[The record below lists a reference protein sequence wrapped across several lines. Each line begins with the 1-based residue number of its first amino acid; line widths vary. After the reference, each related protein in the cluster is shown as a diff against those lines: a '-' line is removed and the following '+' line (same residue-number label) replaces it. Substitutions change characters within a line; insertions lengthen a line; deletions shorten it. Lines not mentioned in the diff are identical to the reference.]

1 MKRYRL
7 KKSLHVFRH
16 VLKLYRR
23 KKRKLPE
30 PVQEEIAKTLNQL
43 QEEILEKDREN
54 AERLAKEAER
64 LFSLHLKKSPFEKGR
79 DFIIGLALAL
89 LVAVAIRTMWFE
101 LYEIPTGSMR
111 PTLEEKDRLVVSKT
125 TFGINI
131 PLKRG
136 HFYFNPDLVL
146 RNGTV
151 IFTGAGM
158 DIHDVNTVYFYLF
171 PGKKQFVK
179 RLIGKPG
186 DILYFYGGQIYGVD
200 KEGNDI
206 SKELN
211 PEFLSKIDHVPYIY
225 LNGKMEI
232 PPKPTGGI
240 YAPITIKQMNIPV
253 AKLSLSPTHKPIGEL
268 LPPFKQEDDYYD
280 LWGFKDYGI
289 ARLLTKEQV
298 KAYTNLPQAQIKD
311 APLYM
316 EIIHHPSTKYPKI
329 DKDHMGRLILGV
341 GTTSSVI
348 PLTEAH
354 LKTLMDNLYTARFI
368 VKDGK
373 ASRYGSPIKAGKDCK
388 ICPEFKGVP
397 NGTYEFYYGKGYQVH
412 FGGIIKELPK
422 NHPLYTFTPQ
432 RVQLLY
438 NLGIEFIN
446 YYAPYTKDQY
456 LLPSRYVY
464 YRHGDLYAMGAP
476 LMTKEDPTLTSFI
489 AEEYLRQANA
499 PSYRPHIPFD
509 DPGPPLL
516 KNGKIDKTFIQEYG
530 IPIPAQKY
538 MALGDNYAM
547 SGDSRDFGFV
557 PEQNIRGAPAFI
569 FWPIGNRLGPLNQ
582 VDYPFFNSPRF
593 TIWCL
598 AFIGFG
604 AYYIVHRKRNK
615 LPQKIDDI
623 KRD

>member
-1 MKRYRL
+1 MKLYKL
-7 KKSLHVFRH
+7 KKSLHTFKQ

-23 KKRKLPE
+23 KKKNLPE
-30 PVQEEIAKTLNQL
+30 NVKGEIAKTLNLL
-43 QEEILEKDREN
+43 QEAVLEKDRES
-54 AERLAKEAER
+54 ADRQAKEAEQ
-64 LFSLHLKKSPFEKGR
+64 LFTLHLKKSPFERVR

-125 TFGINI
+125 NFGINI

-136 HFYFNPDLVL
+136 HFTFDPNLVL

-158 DIHDVNTVYFYLF
+158 DIADVNTVYFFLF

-186 DILYFYGGQIYGVD
+186 DVLYFYGGQIYGIN

-211 PEFLSKIDHVPYIY
+211 PEFLSKIDHVPYIHF
-225 LNGKMEI
+225 NGRMEI
-232 PPKPTGGI
+232 PAKPTGGI
-240 YAPITIKQMNIPV
+240 YAPITIRQMNIPV
-253 AKLSLSPTHKPIGEL
+253 AKLSLSGANKPVGEML
-268 LPPFKQEDDYYD
+268 SPYKLEDDYYD
-280 LWGFKDYGI
+280 LWGFKDYGM
-289 ARLLTKEQV
+289 ARLLTKEEM
-298 KAYTNLPQAQIKD
+298 KAYTNLPATELKD

-329 DKDHMGRLILGV
+329 DQDHLGRLILGV
-341 GTTSSVI
+341 GTTSSFI
-348 PLTEAH
+348 PLSETH
-354 LKTLMDNLYTARFI
+354 LKTLMNNLYTARFI
-368 VKDGK
+368 VKEGK
-373 ASRYGSPIKAGKDCK
+373 ASRYGSPIKAGKNCN
-388 ICPEFKGVP
+388 ICPELKGVP
-397 NGTYEFYYGKGYQVH
+397 DGTYEFYYGKGYQVH
-412 FGGIIKELPK
+412 FGGVLKELPK
-422 NHPLYTFTPQ
+422 DHPLYTFSPE

-464 YRHGDLYAMGAP
+464 YRSGDLYALGAP
-476 LMTKEDPTLTSFI
+476 LMTKDDPTLVNFI
-489 AEEYLRQANA
+489 REEYLRQENA
-499 PSYRPHIPFD
+499 PTYRPHIPFD

-516 KNGKIDKTFIQEYG
+516 KNGEIDKTFIKEYG
-530 IPIPAQKY
+530 ITIPAKSY

-547 SGDSRDFGFV
+547 SSDTRDFGFV
-557 PEQNIRGAPAFI
+557 PEENIRGAPAFI
-569 FWPIGNRLGPLNQ
+569 FWPIGNRFGPLNQ
-582 VDYPFFNSPRF
+582 VNYLFFNSPRS
-593 TIWCL
+593 IVWSL
-598 AFIGFG
+598 ALIGFG
-604 AYYIVHRKRNK
+604 TYYLIYRKRYK
-615 LPQKIDDI
+615 LPQKID
-623 KRD
+623 